1 MSAYWWVGLGGFVGS
16 VARYAVALW
25 LGGSTAG
32 RFPWATFGVN
42 VVGCLLIGLLAG
54 VFARSPTPES
64 VRLFLV
70 TGLLGGFTT
79 FSAFG
84 LETLGLLR
92 RGDVGLALSYALG
105 SVLLS
110 LLAVWIGLRLAA
122 APAP

>member
-16 VARYAVALW
+16 VARYSVALW
-25 LGGSTAG
+25 LGGAPAG

-42 VVGCLLIGLLAG
+42 VIGCLLIGVITG
-54 VFARSPTPES
+54 WFVRSPQPDP

-70 TGLLGGFTT
+70 TGVLGGFTT

-84 LETLGLLR
+84 LEAVGLLR

-105 SVLLS
+105 SVLVGLA
-110 LLAVWIGLRLAA
+110 AVWLGLRLTAA
-122 APAP
+122 ATP